1 MARRPPLPDEPTR
14 DIGPYRLAHRI
25 AVGGMAEVFRA
36 LWPQGAGGDRAVV
49 IKKLL
54 PSLASDPEQRAMFDF
69 EARLGRRIAHPN
81 VVTVL
86 DHGLDGDAPYLVLE
100 YVFGVDLWRLSRWLR
115 RTGQTLSI
123 PAVAYVGAELCAGL
137 AAVHDVRDARGTPLS
152 VVHHDVSPSNI
163 FLSVHGDV
171 KLGDLGIARAAL
183 WESAK
188 RGPGSRAKGKLG
200 YLAPEQVT
208 GRPVDQRGDIFAAA
222 IVIAELLLGAPLFAG
237 GTEIGVLLAIRDGDV
252 GAFRALL
259 PSLPQGLGQAVL
271 EALERDP
278 ERRTPT
284 AAILRSRLTPFVTD
298 PARARAE
305 LGALVVGA
313 LDDEG
318 STHDRTSLAQTIEKN
333 AAWYEMTTPAEVD
346 RSPLPDDPDLR
357 PRFEVLETDGPRGPL
372 TLAEL
377 VREVTTGRVA
387 ATTPVREGAGE
398 WRPLAAHAELAR
410 YLPPSTR
417 TPSARRRTHMAETSE
432 TYDLASPGGVLG
444 VIARLLV
451 ARENGLLLCEDGE
464 LRKEVYLEAGVPVF
478 VTSNV
483 AGELL
488 GEHLVTQGVVDRAE
502 LDLALAMMPRFEG
515 RLGETLVA
523 LGLVDPVQLVRHIGT
538 SVRDKLVDLCAW
550 RRGHAALYRGVER
563 PERAFPLGLDTW
575 ELFERGAALRI
586 ARGLDREWLE
596 GDLQPAMLVRA
607 DELEEL
613 ALPPHLELLWSA
625 CGAPRSVSELEG
637 MLPDRE
643 RARACTLVL
652 LALGALR
659 PQPERGA

>member
-318 STHDRTSLAQTIEKN
+318 
-333 AAWYEMTTPAEVD
+333 
-346 RSPLPDDPDLR
+346 
-357 PRFEVLETDGPRGPL
+357 
-372 TLAEL
+372 
-377 VREVTTGRVA
+377 
-387 ATTPVREGAGE
+387 
-398 WRPLAAHAELAR
+398 
-410 YLPPSTR
+410 
-417 TPSARRRTHMAETSE
+417 
-432 TYDLASPGGVLG
+432 
-444 VIARLLV
+444 
-451 ARENGLLLCEDGE
+451 
-464 LRKEVYLEAGVPVF
+464 
-478 VTSNV
+478 
-483 AGELL
+483 
-488 GEHLVTQGVVDRAE
+488 
-502 LDLALAMMPRFEG
+502 
-515 RLGETLVA
+515 
-523 LGLVDPVQLVRHIGT
+523 
-538 SVRDKLVDLCAW
+538 
-550 RRGHAALYRGVER
+550 
-563 PERAFPLGLDTW
+563 
-575 ELFERGAALRI
+575 
-586 ARGLDREWLE
+586 
-596 GDLQPAMLVRA
+596 
-607 DELEEL
+607 
-613 ALPPHLELLWSA
+613 
-625 CGAPRSVSELEG
+625 
-637 MLPDRE
+637 
-643 RARACTLVL
+643 
-652 LALGALR
+652 
-659 PQPERGA
+659 